1 MFNTQRDLVVCIH
14 HTLMNTQAET
24 NVALAMLEAV
34 KTWAMEHEVEQ
45 LLKGDGD

>member
-34 KTWAMEHEVEQ
+34 KAYALRYEVGA
-45 LLKGDGD
+45 LL

>member
-24 NVALAMLEAV
+24 NVALAMLQAV
-34 KTWAMEHEVEQ
+34 KAWAMEHEMLEG
-45 LLKGDGD
+45 LACYA

>member
-1 MFNTQRDLVVCIH
+1 MFNTQRDIVVCIH

-34 KTWAMEHEVEQ
+34 KAYALEHEVEEV
-45 LLKGDGD
+45 LACYA

>member
-34 KTWAMEHEVEQ
+34 KAWAVEHEVAEV
-45 LLKGDGD
+45 LACYA

>member
-24 NVALAMLEAV
+24 NVALAMLRAM
-34 KTWAMEHEVEQ
+34 KAWALEHEVAEV
-45 LLKGDGD
+45 LVCYA

>member
-1 MFNTQRDLVVCIH
+1 MLNTQRDLVVCIH

-34 KTWAMEHEVEQ
+34 KVWAMRHELSA
-45 LLKGDGD
+45 LL